1 MFGSKPISTEQ
12 FDQRAYLDRQLTSLE
27 RNLKMNLKDEE
38 VLKLSDSETSK
49 EERTKLLAKKFRME
63 KR

>member
-1 MFGSKPISTEQ
+1 
-12 FDQRAYLDRQLTSLE
+12 
-27 RNLKMNLKDEE
+27 MNLKDEE

-63 KR
+63 NRDNNKMTFLISIPFILIVLFWLLEGSF